1 MIYCSLVVIT
11 DDNRAALEAELES
24 LVENFDINT
33 ARLPDGD
40 YKAYIFECPDDPID
54 ILKLADEYAPLDVIL
69 STTDYDSFFDII
81 SVSGDY
87 DAFHADGQIIV
98 NLCDIYGIPLDSVVD
113 DEFIDDDDEDDDEL
127 EYL

>member
-1 MIYCSLVVIT
+1 MIYCSLVIAT
-11 DDNRAALEAELES
+11 DDNRDVFETDLEA
-24 LVENFDINT
+24 LVENFDTNT

-40 YKAYIFECPDDPID
+40 YKAYIFECPDDQID
-54 ILKLADEYAPLDVIL
+54 ILKLAEEYSLQDVIL

-98 NLCDIYGIPLDSVVD
+98 NLCDIYGIPLESVA
-113 DEFIDDDDEDDDEL
+113 DDDFIDEDDDEEDDL